1 MEDIVLIKIYDR
13 ISKGEKA
20 ALVTITDENGESSS
34 FNYKLNE
41 RFEKNMGL
49 ILFSRSIR
57 YL

>member
-1 MEDIVLIKIYDR
+1 MIKIYDR

-34 FNYKLNE
+34 FHYKLNE

>member
-34 FNYKLNE
+34 FHYKLNE

-49 ILFSRSIR
+49 ILFSRIIR